1 MDRFFDFIGNHPILV
16 SAFLI
21 FLFALIVTER
31 RKGGQSVTTQELVR
45 MTNHESAVLVDLRD
59 RNEFS
64 RGHITGAINVPYST
78 LSQRIEELQKYRDK
92 PVILVCKIGQH
103 SCAAGSPLIKGGF
116 QDVRRLSGGMTE
128 WTGAN
133 LPVVK
138 G

>member
-1 MDRFFDFIGNHPILV
+1 MDRFFEFIGNHPILV
-16 SAFLI
+16 SAFVF
-21 FLFALIVTER
+21 FLVALIVTER

-78 LSQRIEELQKYRDK
+78 FSQRIEELQKHRDK
-92 PVILVCKIGQH
+92 PVILICNIGQH
-103 SCAAGSPLIKGGF
+103 SSAAGSQLIKNGF

-128 WTGAN
+128 WTGSN

>member
-59 RNEFS
+59 GNEFS
-64 RGHITGAINVPYST
+64 RAYYRCDQCSLFDI
-78 LSQRIEELQKYRDK
+78 LSAD
-92 PVILVCKIGQH
+92 
-103 SCAAGSPLIKGGF
+103 
-116 QDVRRLSGGMTE
+116 RRTPKTS
-128 WTGAN
+128 
-133 LPVVK
+133 
-138 G
+138 

>member
-1 MDRFFDFIGNHPILV
+1 MDRFFEFIGNHPILV
-16 SAFLI
+16 SAFVFFLI
-21 FLFALIVTER
+21 ALIVTER

-59 RNEFS
+59 RSEFS

-78 LSQRIEELQKYRDK
+78 FSQRIEELQKHRDK
-92 PVILVCKIGQH
+92 PVILICKIGQH
-103 SCAAGSPLIKGGF
+103 SSAAGSQLIKNGF

-128 WTGAN
+128 WTGSN